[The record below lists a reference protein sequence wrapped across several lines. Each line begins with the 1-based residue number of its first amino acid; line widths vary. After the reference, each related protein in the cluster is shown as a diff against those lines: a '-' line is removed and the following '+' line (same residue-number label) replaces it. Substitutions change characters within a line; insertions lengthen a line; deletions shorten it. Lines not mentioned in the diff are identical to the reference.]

1 MTEIPELTV
10 VFLGLASA
18 VSFGAG
24 DFTGGLATKRS
35 DALSVVMISQTAGII
50 LLSCMAILLR
60 EPFPGTGDLAL
71 GAGAGLAGAI
81 GLVTFYR
88 ALAIGPMGMVA
99 PTTAVIGAAIP
110 VAFGLLF
117 EGLPGIQQ
125 LAGLILAF
133 LAVWL
138 VSAAGRSVRV
148 PFSNLGLPLSAGSMF
163 GLFFILMGQVSPG
176 TVFWPLVA
184 ARAASLS
191 TLFLV
196 AIFRR
201 DIRLPVRR
209 QVPLIALAGILD
221 AGGNIFYTLAAQVG
235 RLDIAAMLSSF
246 YPASTVL
253 LARVVLKEV
262 ISPRQWAGL
271 SVALIAILLITS

>member
-1 MTEIPELTV
+1 
-10 VFLGLASA
+10 
-18 VSFGAG
+18 
-24 DFTGGLATKRS
+24 
-35 DALSVVMISQTAGII
+35 
-50 LLSCMAILLR
+50 
-60 EPFPGTGDLAL
+60 
-71 GAGAGLAGAI
+71 
-81 GLVTFYR
+81 
-88 ALAIGPMGMVA
+88 MGMVA